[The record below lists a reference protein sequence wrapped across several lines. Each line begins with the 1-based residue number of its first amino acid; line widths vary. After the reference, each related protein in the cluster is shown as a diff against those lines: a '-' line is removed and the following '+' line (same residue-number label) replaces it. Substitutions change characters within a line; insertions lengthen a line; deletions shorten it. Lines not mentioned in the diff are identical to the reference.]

1 MTPLRPVAG
10 YPTRPAIAMLTSP
23 GPPGPGCADLD
34 NPRAPPLMATPPLRA
49 AERFYHEA
57 LARLQQLLEPQREAL
72 DRAAA
77 LCTEAIAADGLVHLF
92 GCGHSR
98 MLCEEMTPRQGC
110 FVGWHTIVE
119 LGLTFHNAI
128 VGPNGLRQSLHLEK
142 TPGYAEQILRNFAF
156 GPKDAMIVISTSGIR
171 EIIVEMALGAKER
184 GLTVIGLL
192 SREHCDQA
200 KPAHSSGKKLT
211 DIADIT
217 LDNGAPVGD
226 SLLALDDCRHKTGPF
241 STLGGAMVLNMVR
254 VEVARRLAARGIE
267 PVFLPSHQFVGSRT
281 VEEELE
287 VFYAQY
293 ARRVAPLYARQG
305 AG

>member
-1 MTPLRPVAG
+1 MPSL
-10 YPTRPAIAMLTSP
+10 S
-23 GPPGPGCADLD
+23 
-34 NPRAPPLMATPPLRA
+34 A
-49 AERFYHEA
+49 AERFHREA
-57 LARLQQLLEPQREAL
+57 LSRLATLLDSQRPAL

-119 LGLTFHNAI
+119 LALTFHNAI

-156 GPKDAMIVISTSGIR
+156 GPKDVLIVISTSGIR
-171 EIIVEMALGAKER
+171 ELIIEMAEGAKRR
-184 GLTVIGLL
+184 GLPVIGVL
-192 SREHCDQA
+192 SRAHCEQA
-200 KPAHSSGKKLT
+200 KPAHPSGQKLL
-211 DIADIT
+211 DVADVI

-226 SLLALDDCRHKTGPF
+226 TLLELTVSPLTLLSPPSDGGEGRVRGRTGPF
-241 STLGGAMVLNMVR
+241 STLGGAMIMNLLR
-254 VEVARRLAARGIE
+254 CEVAQRLVERGIE

-281 VEEELE
+281 VEEQLE
-287 VFYAQY
+287 YFYTQY
-293 ARRVAPLYARQG
+293 ARRIAPLYGRQG
-305 AG
+305 EATQ

>member
-1 MTPLRPVAG
+1 MPLPSL
-10 YPTRPAIAMLTSP
+10 P
-23 GPPGPGCADLD
+23 
-34 NPRAPPLMATPPLRA
+34 A
-49 AERFYHEA
+49 AERFYHAA
-57 LARLQQLLEPQREAL
+57 LARLQPLLDGQRDAL

-119 LGLTFHNAI
+119 LGLTFHNLI

-156 GPKDAMIVISTSGIR
+156 GPRDVLIVISTSGIR
-171 EIIVEMALGAKER
+171 EVIIEMAEGARRR
-184 GLTVIGLL
+184 GLAVIGVV
-192 SREHCDQA
+192 SRAHCEQA
-200 KPAHSSGKKLT
+200 QPAHPSGKKLL
-211 DIADIT
+211 DVADVI

-226 SLLALDDCRHKTGPF
+226 TLLPLEGSPHKTGPF
-241 STLGGAMVLNMVR
+241 STIGGALVMNLLR
-254 VEVARRLAARGIE
+254 CEVAQRLVDRGIE

-281 VEEELE
+281 VEEQLE
-287 VFYAQY
+287 FFYAQY
-293 ARRVAPLYARQG
+293 ARRLAPLYGRQG
-305 AG
+305 ENLTR